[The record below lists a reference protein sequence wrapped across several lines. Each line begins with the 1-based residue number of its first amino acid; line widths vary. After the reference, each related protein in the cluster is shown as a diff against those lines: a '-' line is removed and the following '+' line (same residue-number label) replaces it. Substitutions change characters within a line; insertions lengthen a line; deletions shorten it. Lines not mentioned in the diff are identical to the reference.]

1 MTRPRVRI
9 VQLSAEALAALADGD
24 HERATTLSPV
34 PLSRWLAS
42 AENAWTWGYR
52 ARQVI
57 DHPEDLPWVTGV
69 TWDVDAGATVGRAG
83 FHGAPDPTGTLEL
96 GYATDPAF
104 RRRGYARAAFEALL
118 GRARQAADAHVL
130 RATVSPGN
138 AASLALLTQYPFVEV
153 GEQWDDEDG
162 LEIIF
167 EMPV

>member
-1 MTRPRVRI
+1 VTRPRVRI

-104 RRRGYARAAFEALL
+104 RRRGYARAAFEPVKRRTRTSC
-118 GRARQAADAHVL
+118 GPRSP
-130 RATVSPGN
+130 RAT
-138 AASLALLTQYPFVEV
+138 LRH
-153 GEQWDDEDG
+153 WRC
-162 LEIIF
+162 
-167 EMPV
+167 